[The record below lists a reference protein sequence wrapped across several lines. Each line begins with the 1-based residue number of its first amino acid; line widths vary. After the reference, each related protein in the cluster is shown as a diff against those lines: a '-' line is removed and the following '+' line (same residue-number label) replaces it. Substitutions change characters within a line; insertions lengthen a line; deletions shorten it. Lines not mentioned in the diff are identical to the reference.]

1 MQVKDI
7 KVCVFLDK
15 SSLHEDCN
23 YYYIIR
29 SFNFDEKFIEIIAVG
44 LDLYASKRYQSVF
57 SRQFEF
63 S

>member
-1 MQVKDI
+1 MKIV
-7 KVCVFLDK
+7 
-15 SSLHEDCN
+15 
-23 YYYIIR
+23 III